1 MRKNFK
7 KNLLY
12 KERNY
17 REKCTKNICKCTKCT
32 KKCTKIFEN
41 CKKWS
46 LKKRNAK
53 IRQNFYH

>member
-1 MRKNFK
+1 MQNKQWEKNFK
-7 KNLLY
+7 KKLLY
-12 KERNY
+12 SERNY
-17 REKCTKNICKCTKCT
+17 RENT